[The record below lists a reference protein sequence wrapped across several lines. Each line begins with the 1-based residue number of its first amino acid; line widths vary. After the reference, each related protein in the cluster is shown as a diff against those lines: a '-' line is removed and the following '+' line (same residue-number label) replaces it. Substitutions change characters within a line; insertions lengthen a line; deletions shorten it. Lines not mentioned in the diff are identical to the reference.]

1 MTDLAEQVAAHM
13 AEHFPDD
20 PEFGGWEVARDTT
33 DRSAVI
39 IWRRDDSTLVTP
51 AVRGQLLTRWL
62 DHLRG
67 AGFDGSARTDHSV
80 FDTLR
85 QPDGY
90 VCWLHITGRRETPT
104 SGGPV
109 ASGNYLTRE

>member
-13 AEHFPDD
+13 AAHFPDD
-20 PEFGGWEVARDTT
+20 PEFGGWEVARDT
-33 DRSAVI
+33 DGSAVI
-39 IWRRDDSTLVTP
+39 IWRSHGTTLTTP

-62 DHLRG
+62 DHLRT
-67 AGFDGSARTDHSV
+67 AGFDGSARIDHSV

-90 VCWLHITGRRETPT
+90 VCWLHITGRRNPPT

-109 ASGNYLTRE
+109 ASGNYLTCE